1 MKDAV
6 DAAEKIRQWE
16 DHMWTNDVLEKQCE
30 TNLEKGL
37 TTGAASKKLERDGPN
52 ALTQKDRVP
61 KWQIFLKEQTGMFS
75 LLLWVAGILCFIAY
89 FIQEDK
95 TDRSN
100 LSLGIVLVVVV
111 FITGCFS
118 YYQTSNAADLM
129 EDFKNFIPQKALVI
143 RDGQESKIDAVGLV
157 VGDIIKLK
165 GGDAVPADVILLE
178 TNEMKVNNASLTG
191 ESEDLL
197 RVVGKREKNI
207 FESPNVAFFGTM
219 CTGGTGKGVV
229 FRTGDGTVIGR
240 IANLSQSADKKQ
252 TPLSTE
258 IERFIIIISSVAFV
272 LGISFFGF
280 GIYSGFDIVK
290 NLVFAIGIIVAN
302 VPEGLLA
309 TVTVSLALTAQ
320 RMASKFVLVK
330 NMESVE
336 TLGSTSCICSDKT
349 GTLTQNRMT
358 VSQIFCNGEV
368 IDASVNIQVCKEL
381 KLKEKA
387 KGIKEEESKVTDI
400 GYNPSEPMFKTLVEA
415 IALTTTSFFDYNPG
429 DDVVRSGYIKEHKL
443 KEGDLPANFADMTEA
458 QKGKMNEFRA
468 MLKEKEG
475 QQYFIKRNVEGDASE
490 TGLVKF
496 AMPIL
501 MSKYG
506 GQFEDGLD
514 GIRRHYPI
522 IKLADG
528 GDALI
533 PFSSQIKFNAIL
545 RDMNTKDQNPAD
557 KANNITFFMKG
568 APERVL
574 ERCKTILVN
583 GEDVEYDTDQKFQ
596 VAAANDRFGLMG
608 ERVLAFARCQLDPA
622 VFKKNPTYQ
631 FDVKTWNTWK
641 NVKEYNANVEG
652 WFPMWDMTLL
662 GLVSLNDP
670 PRPKVDISVEKCRAA
685 GIKVIMVTGDQ
696 PPTAAAIANKVNII
710 KNPKLEYAKLKAKY
724 QDSGMSEEKAAEQ
737 AMDECE
743 SIVIH
748 GDTLAAVNNAEDAME
763 DDEPEKGRQIMD
775 WIRKPEVV
783 FARTTPSQKLLIVD
797 ACQRL
802 GHIVAVTGDG
812 VNDSPAIKKADIGIA
827 MGSGSDVAQNAAD
840 MLLLDDNF
848 SSIVNGVE
856 EGRLIFDNLKKSIAY
871 TLSSNIP
878 EISPFIFFMA
888 IDIPQPLSTVLILC
902 IDLGTDM
909 VPAISFAYEN
919 PELDIMER
927 YPRNGSRDHLVN
939 TKLISFAYLQIGIVQ
954 ASAGFFTYY
963 YIMNDFGITPGATY
977 QLASKEKGYVPANSD
992 IYDPTADMTV
1002 PYAEC
1007 KGNTWCISNKIKEA
1021 AGEEFDKPYS
1031 FDWITNTWNA
1041 VDLRLFFY
1049 GRDSSDWSDC
1059 RWKVGDDSVPSFF
1072 IYSNVSKNVI
1082 CHTSEAL
1089 FYAQTGYLVSI
1100 VCVQWSDLLICKTRN
1115 LSISQ
1120 QGMINN
1126 RSNFALF
1133 FETAL
1138 VAILCYAPFIN
1149 EPLGTRMIPFPH
1161 FAVPSF
1167 SFFTIIIFYDES
1179 RKVLVRWGQKVS
1191 HDGRMKMDGW
1201 VAQNTLY

>member
-1 MKDAV
+1 
-6 DAAEKIRQWE
+6 
-16 DHMWTNDVLEKQCE
+16 MWTNETLEKQLE
-30 TNLEKGL
+30 TNLSKGL
-37 TTGAASKKLERDGPN
+37 TAGAAAKKLEENGRN
-52 ALTQKDRVP
+52 ALTEKGKVP

-75 LLLWVAGILCFIAY
+75 LLLWVAGFLCFFA
-89 FIQEDK
+89 FGIQEDK
-95 TDRSN
+95 TDKSN

-118 YYQTSNAADLM
+118 YYQTSNAANLM
-129 EDFKNFIPQKALVI
+129 DDFKNFIPQMALVI
-143 RDGQESKIDAVGLV
+143 RDNAESKTEAVQLV

-165 GGDAVPADVILLE
+165 GGDAIPADVILLE

-197 RVVGKREKNI
+197 RKEGKKEKNI

-229 FRTGDGTVIGR
+229 FRTGDNTVIGR

-272 LGISFFGF
+272 LGISFFIF
-280 GIYSGFDIVK
+280 GWYSGFDIVK

-320 RMASKFVLVK
+320 RMAAKFVLVK

-358 VSQIFCNGEV
+358 VSQIYCNDKV
-368 IDASVNIQVCKEL
+368 VDASVNIQVAKEL
-381 KLKEKA
+381 IKKEKA
-387 KGIKEEESKVTDI
+387 KGKDGDVSKITDI
-400 GYNPSEPMFKTLVEA
+400 SYDPQEPNFAKLVQA
-415 IALTTTSFFDYNPG
+415 IALTTTSFFDYNPT
-429 DDVVRSGYIKEHKL
+429 DDVVRSNYIKAMKLSENDIPQNVNDMTDSQKQKIKEHKDKMVK
-443 KEGDLPANFADMTEA
+443 KESESF
-458 QKGKMNEFRA
+458 
-468 MLKEKEG
+468 
-475 QQYFIKRNVEGDASE
+475 FIKRNVEGDASE

-496 AMPIL
+496 VMPVL
-501 MSKYG
+501 MTAYG
-506 GQFEDGLD
+506 GAYENGLD
-514 GIRRHYPI
+514 GIREAFPI
-522 IKLADG
+522 CKGKDG
-528 GDALI
+528 DFLI
-533 PFSSQIKFNAIL
+533 PFSSSIKFNAII
-545 RDMNTKDQNPAD
+545 RDLNKKDRAPAD
-557 KANNITFFMKG
+557 AANNMALFLKG
-568 APERVL
+568 APERVIN
-574 ERCKTILVN
+574 RCQTILVD
-583 GEDVEYDTDQKFQ
+583 GQHIPYDASMQNK
-596 VAAANDRFGLMG
+596 VKSANDRFGLSG
-608 ERVLAFARCQLDPA
+608 ERVLAFARRDLEPQI
-622 VFKKNPTYQ
+622 FKKEPVYE

-641 NVKEYNANVEG
+641 DVKEYDGGATEG
-652 WFPMWDMTLL
+652 WFPMWDLTLI

-670 PRPKVDISVEKCRAA
+670 PRPKVDISVDKCRAA

-696 PPTAAAIANKVNII
+696 PPTAAAIAAQVNII
-710 KNPKLEYAKLKAKY
+710 KNPKLEHAKI
-724 QDSGMSEEKAAEQ
+724 KAAYIEKGMDEERAHDL

-748 GDTLAAVNNAEDAME
+748 GDTLAAVNNAEDALE
-763 DDEPEKGRQIMD
+763 DDEPEKGRIIQD

-797 ACQRL
+797 ACQKL

-919 PELDIMER
+919 AELDIMER
-927 YPRNGSRDHLVN
+927 YPRNGQRDHLVN

-954 ASAGFFTYY
+954 AAAGFFTYY
-963 YIMNDFGITPGATY
+963 YIMNDYGITPGATY
-977 QLASKEKGYVPANSD
+977 QLASSAKGFLPNPTDV
-992 IYDPTADMTV
+992 YDPTDAT
-1002 PYAEC
+1002 C
-1007 KGNTWCISNKIKEA
+1007 KGNT
-1021 AGEEFDKPYS
+1021 
-1031 FDWITNTWNA
+1031 
-1041 VDLRLFFY
+1041 
-1049 GRDSSDWSDC
+1049 
-1059 RWKVGDDSVPSFF
+1059 
-1072 IYSNVSKNVI
+1072 
-1082 CHTSEAL
+1082 
-1089 FYAQTGYLVSI
+1089 
-1100 VCVQWSDLLICKTRN
+1100 VC
-1115 LSISQ
+1115 
-1120 QGMINN
+1120 
-1126 RSNFALF
+1126 
-1133 FETAL
+1133 
-1138 VAILCYAPFIN
+1138 
-1149 EPLGTRMIPFPH
+1149 
-1161 FAVPSF
+1161 
-1167 SFFTIIIFYDES
+1167 
-1179 RKVLVRWGQKVS
+1179 
-1191 HDGRMKMDGW
+1191 MD
-1201 VAQNTLY
+1201 Y